1 MNAYYRINTKIN
13 NLKEIDIKNCILLFY
28 YFFDDMINM
37 KNIAPNKIKVDEKS
51 HKNIF
56 KYYINNRT
64 TNSVKSLYLI
74 IIKLNG
80 HIKETKG
87 NKQLLLMKAKTHGKK
102 MKNYGM

>member
-13 NLKEIDIKNCILLFY
+13 NVKEIDIKNCILLFY

-37 KNIAPNKIKVDEKS
+37 KNIAPNKIKVDDKS
-51 HKNIF
+51 HTNIF

-87 NKQLLLMKAKTHGKK
+87 NK
-102 MKNYGM
+102 